1 MKLVPP
7 PPRQREQSGTH
18 FTLPGEELSIAGAEA
33 HAAPGHSPTGVAL
46 ARPSSAALSSSNRIG
61 SATEPPRD
69 AISGQRAS
77 TVVVPAVS
85 RGATTHSVDDLDALD
100 EPDDGRSSLGPLHT
114 STVYDAYATFVWR
127 SLQRMGV
134 PTSDLEDALQEVF
147 IVVHRKLPQYDAERA
162 KLSTWLF
169 GISLNVARKHRTR
182 SRLTFGF
189 DIDAQVGNNGNQ
201 ETLLQSRQQAERLNT
216 ILGKMKPE
224 HSATFVM
231 FELEALSCQE
241 IADLTGVPVGTVY
254 SRLHKAREQFK
265 ELAEKAEKA
274 PNRVLRLAQ
283 GLFARGE
290 ELP

>member
-1 MKLVPP
+1 MKLVPPP

-18 FTLPGEELSIAGAEA
+18 FALPGTDSESSASFPSSSTPASTGRLHDGRSHETLRGAEL
-33 HAAPGHSPTGVAL
+33 APTHTPN
-46 ARPSSAALSSSNRIG
+46 PSSPSLTVSKPSVN
-61 SATEPPRD
+61 TNVD
-69 AISGQRAS
+69 AELEG
-77 TVVVPAVS
+77 
-85 RGATTHSVDDLDALD
+85 LD
-100 EPDDGRSSLGPLHT
+100 EPDSGRSSLGPLET

-169 GISLNVARKHRTR
+169 GISLNVARKHRAK

-189 DIDAQVGNNGNQ
+189 DVDAQAGSSGNQ
-201 ETLLQSRQQAERLNT
+201 EAILQSRQQAERLNL

-231 FELEALSCQE
+231 FELEALTCQE

-274 PNRVLRLAQ
+274 PSRAARLAQ
-283 GLFARGE
+283 GLWGRGE
-290 ELP
+290 DSA